1 MSYTEIELAKLIET
15 VEKEFTVHLN
25 KAEELHS
32 LAKAEDSAPP
42 KEKKESKPPEKE
54 AAPSESESAPEE
66 GAPPAEGEAA
76 PEEGQEAA
84 TEEGA
89 LPAEG
94 AAPAAPGM
102 EAAPAGGVYDAEDL
116 AHMQQMY
123 ASMSREE
130 LMAHH
135 DAVRQALDS
144 MGAQQAPG
152 AAPAAPG
159 AEAPLDAAPAAPGA
173 EAPMDENMNKCGNCG
188 ASNMGKSE
196 IEDENPEL
204 NSNPTD
210 KGDNLF
216 PDKKNGGI
224 KGAPPHNALGAKSAA
239 SAANGAKINKSEHDR
254 RNGGKQEA
262 AAPGKIPGAKSPA
275 SNANGD
281 KMNKSEGN
289 VEVELLKSEL
299 EAEKATSA
307 ELKKSFDKATEVL
320 AKLVSKVTVPQGKAI
335 TELGTITKGEDIL
348 GSKELSNSEVTELLK
363 KQDYSKLTKSD
374 RDAINSFY
382 LGGSNFN
389 TISHLFKN

>member
-42 KEKKESKPPEKE
+42 KEKKESKPPEKKE
-54 AAPSESESAPEE
+54 AAPAEGESAPPSEDEAAPEE
-66 GAPPAEGEAA
+66 GAPPAEGQEAA
-76 PEEGQEAA
+76 PEEGAPPVA
-84 TEEGA
+84 D
-89 LPAEG
+89 PAQAG
-94 AAPAAPGM
+94 APA
-102 EAAPAGGVYDAEDL
+102 AGGVYDAEDL

-135 DAVRQALDS
+135 DAVRQALDA

-196 IEDENPEL
+196 VSDENPEL
-204 NSNPTD
+204 NSKPTD

-239 SAANGAKINKSEHDR
+239 SDANGAKINKSEHDR

-262 AAPGKIPGAKSPA
+262 AAPGKTPGAKSPA

-299 EAEKATSA
+299 EAEKASSA

-335 TELGTITKGEDIL
+335 TELGTITKGEDIT
-348 GSKELSNSEVTELLK
+348 GSKELSKSEVTELLK